1 MDNRKA
7 KCWFQLGSVSQL
19 PGERLTAVSPVG
31 GVPRG
36 GLVDRK
42 QRPDIGAAAP
52 ASLTGELRF
61 EIRQPD
67 MIGPAIGVDDDRM
80 RAV

>member
-1 MDNRKA
+1 MDNRKV

-19 PGERLTAVSPVG
+19 PGERLTAVSPVD

-42 QRPDIGAAAP
+42 QRPDIGAAMA
-52 ASLTGELRF
+52 ASSTGELRF

-67 MIGPAIGVDDDRM
+67 VIRPLASVDRDGM
-80 RAV
+80 